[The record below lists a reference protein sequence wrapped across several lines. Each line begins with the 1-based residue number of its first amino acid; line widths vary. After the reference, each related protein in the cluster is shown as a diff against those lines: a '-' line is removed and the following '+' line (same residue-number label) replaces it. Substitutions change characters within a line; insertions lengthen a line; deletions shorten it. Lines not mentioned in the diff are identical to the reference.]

1 MENRYD
7 IHLLF
12 NVIIFGKITSVNHI
26 IRPKLC
32 NYSYYIIQF
41 YFPKL
46 YLKWQKSWAMEN
58 RYDIYALFIDIIFG
72 KIASGYYNLGF
83 SVVFQIQFQ
92 NGVILFFGKSKQ
104 TAEISWIFFPM
115 LVQ

>member
-1 MENRYD
+1 
-7 IHLLF
+7 
-12 NVIIFGKITSVNHI
+12 
-26 IRPKLC
+26 
-32 NYSYYIIQF
+32 
-41 YFPKL
+41 
-46 YLKWQKSWAMEN
+46 MEN

-104 TAEISWIFFPM
+104 TAEIS
-115 LVQ
+115 

>member
-1 MENRYD
+1 
-7 IHLLF
+7 
-12 NVIIFGKITSVNHI
+12 
-26 IRPKLC
+26 
-32 NYSYYIIQF
+32 
-41 YFPKL
+41 
-46 YLKWQKSWAMEN
+46 MEN

-104 TAEISWIFFPM
+104 TAEISWHFFPI
-115 LVQ
+115 LIQQKNGINEIALELSEKSGNAFFKALTWKKNSGFLHLLR